1 MIDPIKAYI
10 QDLNRQFQT
19 GITTEHSFRPA
30 LKQLIEECT
39 KYKVVNEQS
48 HIDCGAPDMTI
59 LRQNLAVAYVE
70 AKDLEDGD
78 LDGRK
83 KNKEQFDRYKA
94 SLDTIIF
101 TDYLDFHLYEH
112 GEWVQSVRLAEIQ
125 GNKIRLSEP
134 DRFIGLM
141 EHIRDAQVQRITSA
155 SKLAQIMAGK
165 ARLLR
170 DIIEKALIQDGDNKT
185 ELTSYMDAFRQVL
198 IHDITPKTFADI
210 YAQTI
215 AYGMFAARLH
225 DNTPDD
231 FTRAEAAN
239 LIPKSNPFL
248 RKIFQQIAGYDL
260 DERIAWIVDDLVSAF
275 AATDMEK
282 IMQGFGKS
290 TQQTDP
296 MLHFYEDFL
305 FQYDPA
311 AKKQCG
317 VYYTPQPVVE
327 FIVRAV
333 DDILRSEFNLP
344 MGLADTSKVE
354 VEHEIEQDL
363 KHRKEKVLKHRVQVL
378 DPATGTGTFL
388 AETVRQI
395 KRDLGG
401 QLGAWD
407 SYVPEHLLPRLH
419 GFELMMAP
427 YTIAHLKLDMEIGIP
442 SQQRLRVY
450 LTNSLEEAN
459 PDANTLFGLY
469 LAEEANAAS
478 NIKKEAPVMIVM
490 GNPPYSGESQNK
502 GEWIMKLMEDYKKEP
517 GGIQPLQEKNSKWIN
532 DDYCKFI
539 RLGQYYVDRNNEGV
553 LAYICNNGFLDNPT
567 FRGMRWHL
575 LQSFDKIYIIN
586 LHGNSKKK
594 ETAPDGSK
602 DENVFDIMVGTS
614 INIFIKT
621 GQKKKGELAEVYYT
635 DLLGLRKSKYECL
648 SINDLTSFPFQRLS
662 LTTPYYFFAPKDVD
676 GENIYNEGFSI
687 NELMKLNGTG
697 IVTKRDEL
705 CIHRKID
712 DAYTAACDIVN
723 LEKSEFYQ
731 KYHLPEDVRDWR
743 YQWAKDDIISSG
755 MRRELVAPIN
765 YRLFDKRY
773 LYYTGQSRG
782 FMGWPVC
789 KVMRH
794 FVGHTNIG
802 LSLCKQVRVGDTY
815 QHVFI
820 SEGIIE
826 SSYVSNKTSEITS
839 VFPLYLY
846 PEDGSFESE
855 RRPNLDESIWAK
867 INDFI
872 KHETSPEDIFDYI
885 YGVLHSPHYRE
896 KYKEFLKVDFPRIPY
911 PKNADEF
918 EHFRSCGNALRELH
932 LMHNVPESPV
942 RFEQQGSMM
951 VDYLRWEWNK
961 DDGYSGNVWIN
972 DEQCFEGIPTE
983 AWEFYIGGYQPA
995 QKWLKDR
1002 KGRRLEY
1009 DDVEHYRKIIA
1020 VLMETAR
1027 IMKTID
1033 DPAAQLE
1040 EYKNKVAELEH
1051 QLQEKT
1057 AQGASVVNFIG
1068 GNVTYNDN
1076 SKNYTIKK

>member
-1 MIDPIKAYI
+1 MNEFISTYI
-10 QDLNRQFQT
+10 REINQLYQT
-19 GITTEHSFRPA
+19 GLTTEHSFRPA
-30 LKQLIEECT
+30 LQCLLQDCT
-39 KYKVVNEQS
+39 ACTVINEQS
-48 HIDCGAPDMTI
+48 HIDCGAPDLTLLCKQLPI
-59 LRQNLAVAYVE
+59 AYIE

-83 KNKEQFDRYKA
+83 KNREQFDRYKA

-112 GEWVQSVRLAEIQ
+112 GEWQQSVRLAEIQ
-125 GNKIRLSEP
+125 GNKVRLSDAE
-134 DRFIGLM
+134 RFASLM
-141 EHIRDAQVQRITSA
+141 EHIRNARPQRITSA
-155 SKLAQIMAGK
+155 SKLAQLMAGK

-170 DIIEKALIQDGDNKT
+170 DIIEQALIQDSAISDQDEQTT
-185 ELTSYMDAFRQVL
+185 ELQGYMQAFQQVL

-225 DNTPDD
+225 DDSPDD
-231 FTRAEAAN
+231 FSRAEAAN
-239 LIPKSNPFL
+239 LIPKTNPFL

-333 DDILRSEFNLP
+333 DDILRTEFNLP

-354 VEHEIEQDL
+354 IEQEIEQDL
-363 KHRKEKVLKHRVQVL
+363 KHRKEKKLVHRVQVL

-401 QLGAWD
+401 QMGAWA

-427 YTIAHLKLDMEIGIP
+427 YTIAHLKLDLEIGITA
-442 SQQRLRVY
+442 QDRLRIF

-459 PDANTLFGLY
+459 PDANTLFGHY
-469 LAEEANAAS
+469 LAEEANKAS
-478 NIKKEAPVMIVM
+478 KIKQSAPVMIVM

-517 GGIQPLQEKNSKWIN
+517 GGVSPLKERNPKWIN

-539 RLGQYYVDRNNEGV
+539 RLGQYYVDRNKEGV

-567 FRGMRWHL
+567 FRGMRWNL
-575 LQSFDKIYIIN
+575 LHSFDKIYIIN

-594 ETAPDGSK
+594 ETTPEGGK

-614 INIFIKT
+614 INIFVKT
-621 GQKKKGELAEVYYT
+621 GKKKKGELAEVFYADQY
-635 DLLGLRKSKYECL
+635 GLRENKYEYLSTNNYSSVTFQKIEYKEPFYFLVPKNTEGEDEYNKGFKIDELCKAVSAGVVTANDKLLINTNFDDLYASIMSKYEHAETTFVQKI
-648 SINDLTSFPFQRLS
+648 SYRPFDEQFV
-662 LTTPYYFFAPKDVD
+662 YYDP
-676 GENIYNEGFSI
+676 S
-687 NELMKLNGTG
+687 KLE
-697 IVTKRDEL
+697 R
-705 CIHRKID
+705 
-712 DAYTAACDIVN
+712 
-723 LEKSEFYQ
+723 
-731 KYHLPEDVRDWR
+731 P
-743 YQWAKDDIISSG
+743 
-755 MRRELVAPIN
+755 RE
-765 YRLFDKRY
+765 
-773 LYYTGQSRG
+773 
-782 FMGWPVC
+782 
-789 KVMRH
+789 KVMKH
-794 FVGHTNIG
+794 FVNNENLG
-802 LSLCKQVRVGDTY
+802 LCLCKQYKVGNNY
-815 QHVFI
+815 QHVLI
-820 SEGIIE
+820 TDGIIE
-826 SSYVSNKTSEITS
+826 SGFVSNKTAEITS

-846 PEDGSFESE
+846 PEPGSIDSS
-855 RRPNLDESIWAK
+855 RRPNLDEHIWAQ
-867 INDFI
+867 INAAIGKD
-872 KHETSPEDIFDYI
+872 TAPEDIFDYI
-885 YGVLHSPHYRE
+885 YGVLHSPAYRARF
-896 KYKEFLKVDFPRIPY
+896 KEFLKVDFPRIPY
-911 PKNADEF
+911 PKGQTEF
-918 EHFRSCGNALRELH
+918 EHFRSFGNRLRELH
-932 LMHNVPESPV
+932 LMHSVPESLVTFP
-942 RFEQQGSMM
+942 ESGSMS
-951 VDYLRWEWNK
+951 VEKVEFTSSAAPGVSAANTAPIAPELNAGRVYINATQ
-961 DDGYSGNVWIN
+961 YFANV
-972 DEQCFEGIPTE
+972 PRT

-1002 KGRRLEY
+1002 KGRTLSF
-1009 DDVEHYRKIIA
+1009 DDISHYGKIIS
-1020 VLMETAR
+1020 VLTETAR
-1027 IMKTID
+1027 LMTEID
-1033 DPAAQLE
+1033 ITP
-1040 EYKNKVAELEH
+1040 
-1051 QLQEKT
+1051 
-1057 AQGASVVNFIG
+1057 
-1068 GNVTYNDN
+1068 
-1076 SKNYTIKK
+1076 

>member
-1 MIDPIKAYI
+1 MNEFISTYIKEINQLY
-10 QDLNRQFQT
+10 QT
-19 GITTEHSFRPA
+19 GLTTEHSFRPA
-30 LKQLIEECT
+30 LQRLLQDCT
-39 KYKVVNEQS
+39 ACTVINEQS
-48 HIDCGAPDMTI
+48 HIDCGAPDLTLLCKQLPI
-59 LRQNLAVAYVE
+59 AYIE

-83 KNKEQFDRYKA
+83 KNREQFDRYKA

-112 GEWVQSVRLAEIQ
+112 GEWQQSVRLAEIQ
-125 GNKIRLSEP
+125 GNKIRLSDAE
-134 DRFIGLM
+134 RFASLM
-141 EHIRDAQVQRITSA
+141 EHIRNARPQRITSA
-155 SKLAQIMAGK
+155 SKLAQLMAGK

-170 DIIEKALIQDGDNKT
+170 DIIEQALIQDSAISDQDEQTT
-185 ELTSYMDAFRQVL
+185 ELQGYMQAFQQVL

-225 DNTPDD
+225 DDSPDD
-231 FTRAEAAN
+231 FSRAEAAN
-239 LIPKSNPFL
+239 LIPKTNPFL

-333 DDILRSEFNLP
+333 DDILRTEFNLP

-354 VEHEIEQDL
+354 IEQEIEQDL
-363 KHRKEKVLKHRVQVL
+363 KHRKEKKLVHRVQVL

-401 QLGAWD
+401 QMGAWA

-427 YTIAHLKLDMEIGIP
+427 YTIAHLKLDLEIGITA
-442 SQQRLRVY
+442 QDRLRIF

-459 PDANTLFGLY
+459 PDANTLFGHY
-469 LAEEANAAS
+469 LAEEANKAS
-478 NIKKEAPVMIVM
+478 KIKQSAPVMIVM

-517 GGIQPLQEKNSKWIN
+517 GGVSPLKERNPKWIN

-539 RLGQYYVDRNNEGV
+539 RLGQYYVDRNKEGV

-567 FRGMRWHL
+567 FRGMRWNL
-575 LQSFDKIYIIN
+575 LHSFDKIYIIN

-594 ETAPDGSK
+594 ETTPEGGK

-614 INIFIKT
+614 INIFVKT
-621 GQKKKGELAEVYYT
+621 GKKKKGELAEVFYADQY
-635 DLLGLRKSKYECL
+635 GLRENKYEYLSTNNYSSVTFQKIEYKEPFYFLVPKNTEGEDEYNKGFKIDELCKVVSAGVVTANDKLLINTNFDDLYANIMSKYEHAETTFVQKI
-648 SINDLTSFPFQRLS
+648 SYRPFDEQFV
-662 LTTPYYFFAPKDVD
+662 YYDP
-676 GENIYNEGFSI
+676 S
-687 NELMKLNGTG
+687 KLE
-697 IVTKRDEL
+697 R
-705 CIHRKID
+705 
-712 DAYTAACDIVN
+712 
-723 LEKSEFYQ
+723 
-731 KYHLPEDVRDWR
+731 P
-743 YQWAKDDIISSG
+743 
-755 MRRELVAPIN
+755 RE
-765 YRLFDKRY
+765 
-773 LYYTGQSRG
+773 
-782 FMGWPVC
+782 
-789 KVMRH
+789 KVMKH
-794 FVGHTNIG
+794 FVNNENLG
-802 LSLCKQVRVGDTY
+802 LCLCKQYKVGNNY
-815 QHVFI
+815 QHVLI
-820 SEGIIE
+820 TDGIIE
-826 SSYVSNKTSEITS
+826 SGFVSNKTAEITS

-846 PEDGSFESE
+846 PEPGSIDSS
-855 RRPNLDESIWAK
+855 RRPNLDEHIWAQ
-867 INDFI
+867 INAAIGKD
-872 KHETSPEDIFDYI
+872 TTPEDIFDYI
-885 YGVLHSPHYRE
+885 YGVLHSPAYRARF
-896 KYKEFLKVDFPRIPY
+896 KEFLKVDFPRIPY
-911 PKNADEF
+911 PKDQTEF
-918 EHFRSCGNALRELH
+918 EHFRSFGNRLRELH
-932 LMHNVPESPV
+932 LMHSVPESLVTFP
-942 RFEQQGSMM
+942 ESGSMS
-951 VDYLRWEWNK
+951 VEKVEFTSSAAPGVSAADTAPIAPELNAGRVYINATQ
-961 DDGYSGNVWIN
+961 YFANV
-972 DEQCFEGIPTE
+972 PRT

-1002 KGRRLEY
+1002 KGRTLSF
-1009 DDVEHYRKIIA
+1009 DDISHYGKIIS
-1020 VLMETAR
+1020 VLTETAR
-1027 IMKTID
+1027 LMTEID
-1033 DPAAQLE
+1033 ITP
-1040 EYKNKVAELEH
+1040 
-1051 QLQEKT
+1051 
-1057 AQGASVVNFIG
+1057 
-1068 GNVTYNDN
+1068 
-1076 SKNYTIKK
+1076 

>member
-30 LKQLIEECT
+30 LKQLIEDCT
-39 KYKVVNEQS
+39 KLKVVNEQS
-48 HIDCGAPDMTI
+48 HINCGAPDMTI

-101 TDYLDFHLYEH
+101 TDYLDFHLYGH
-112 GEWVQSVRLAEIQ
+112 GVWVQSVRLAEIQ
-125 GNKIRLSEP
+125 GNKIRLSDT

-490 GNPPYSGESQNK
+490 GNPPYSGISQNN
-502 GEWIMKLMEDYKKEP
+502 GEWITSLMADYKKEP
-517 GGIQPLQEKNSKWIN
+517 GGVQPLQERKIWLN

-539 RLGQYYVDRNNEGV
+539 RLGQYYVDRNKEGV
-553 LAYICNNGFLDNPT
+553 LAYICNNGFLEAPT

-575 LQSFDKIYIIN
+575 LQSFDKIYILN

-614 INIFIKT
+614 INIFVKT
-621 GQKKKGELAEVYYT
+621 GKKKKGELAEVYYT
-635 DLLGLRKSKYECL
+635 DLYGLRENKYNYLCSNFLHTVEFQK
-648 SINDLTSFPFQRLS
+648 IEYKEPF
-662 LTTPYYFFAPKDVD
+662 YFLIPVKE
-676 GENIYNEGFSI
+676 ENKEEYEKGFMI
-687 NELMKLNGTG
+687 NELFQKNSVGIATGNDILN
-697 IVTKRDEL
+697 ISFSLKEQKS
-705 CIHRKID
+705 KIID
-712 DAYTAACDIVN
+712 ILEMEEKEWRIKYNRLTDAQ
-723 LEKSEFYQ
+723 SW
-731 KYHLPEDVRDWR
+731 KYAPAKADAVI
-743 YQWAKDDIISSG
+743 AKD
-755 MRRELVAPIN
+755 E
-765 YRLFDKRY
+765 YRTITYRPFDSRY
-773 LYYTGQSRG
+773 TLYTGNSGGLYAR
-782 FMGWPVC
+782 PLY
-789 KVMRH
+789 KIMRH
-794 FVGHTNIG
+794 MLHENKSLIVGRQGQVVGEMPWNLIFCADTISDLNIYYRG
-802 LSLCKQVRVGDTY
+802 GGT
-815 QHVFI
+815 
-820 SEGIIE
+820 
-826 SSYVSNKTSEITS
+826 

-846 PEDGSFESE
+846 PEDGSFDTD

-867 INDFI
+867 INTAIGHD
-872 KHETSPEDIFDYI
+872 TTPEDIFDYI

-932 LMHNVPESPV
+932 LMQNVPESPV

-1009 DDVEHYRKIIA
+1009 DDVEHYRKVIA

>member
-1 MIDPIKAYI
+1 MIDLIKAYI

-30 LKQLIEECT
+30 LKQLIEDCT
-39 KYKVVNEQS
+39 KFKVVNEQS

-59 LRQNLAVAYVE
+59 LRQNLAVAYIE

-134 DRFIGLM
+134 DRFIALM
-141 EHIRDAQVQRITSA
+141 EHLRVAQVQRITSA

-170 DIIEKALIQDGDNKT
+170 DIIEKALIQDGDTQT
-185 ELTSYMDAFRQVL
+185 ELTSYMEAFRQVL

-225 DNTPDD
+225 DDSPED

-248 RKIFQQIAGYDL
+248 RKVFHNIAGYDL
-260 DERIAWIVDDLVSAF
+260 DVRIAWIVDDLVAAF

-333 DDILRSEFNLP
+333 DDILRTEFNLS

-354 VEHEIEQDL
+354 VLQEREQDN
-363 KHRKEKVLKHRVQVL
+363 KHRKDKKLLHRVQVL

-388 AETVRQI
+388 AETVKQI

-401 QLGAWD
+401 QMGAWD

-490 GNPPYSGESQNK
+490 GNPPYSVSSNNK
-502 GEWIMKLMEDYKKEP
+502 GEWISKLLEDYKKN
-517 GGIQPLQEKNSKWIN
+517 LNEKKLNLD
-532 DDYCKFI
+532 DDYIKFI
-539 RLGQYYVDRNNEGV
+539 RLAQYYVERNGEGIV
-553 LAYICNNGFLDNPT
+553 AYISNSSFIDGLT
-567 FRGMRWHL
+567 YRQMRSEL
-575 LQSFDKIYIIN
+575 MRVFDEIYILD
-586 LHGNSKKK
+586 LHGNTRKKDVC
-594 ETAPDGSK
+594 PDGSR
-602 DENVFDIMVGTS
+602 DENVFDIMQGVS
-614 INIFIKT
+614 INIFVKKSNKSKIPAVVKQFDLYGTREYKYEFLKTHDLRSVEWEVLTPKEPMLFFVPKDFSLQSEYDKGFKVDALMKLSNSGVQTDRDPLFIDYKEQDLAGRIKT
-621 GQKKKGELAEVYYT
+621 LLSSHLENDFIEKYKVKDSSSYKLTQKIQSRLFGVEYLRRYIYRPFDFVHIYYDRNVISRPAYEVMRHMLQKNVA
-635 DLLGLRKSKYECL
+635 LLVKRGFPYQDRAQGFVTECL
-648 SINDLTSFPFQRLS
+648 SDRRAWS
-662 LTTPYYFFAPKDVD
+662 
-676 GENIYNEGFSI
+676 
-687 NELMKLNGTG
+687 
-697 IVTKRDEL
+697 
-705 CIHRKID
+705 
-712 DAYTAACDIVN
+712 
-723 LEKSEFYQ
+723 
-731 KYHLPEDVRDWR
+731 
-743 YQWAKDDIISSG
+743 SSG
-755 MRRELVAPIN
+755 MQGAE
-765 YRLFDKRY
+765 
-773 LYYTGQSRG
+773 
-782 FMGWPVC
+782 
-789 KVMRH
+789 
-794 FVGHTNIG
+794 
-802 LSLCKQVRVGDTY
+802 
-815 QHVFI
+815 
-820 SEGIIE
+820 
-826 SSYVSNKTSEITS
+826 S

-846 PEDGSFESE
+846 PEEGSFDAE
-855 RRPNLDESIWAK
+855 RRANIDETIANK
-867 INDFI
+867 IADILHWSYVPDSRIVVDLAEGYENVLY
-872 KHETSPEDIFDYI
+872 PEDIFDYI

-918 EHFRSCGNALRELH
+918 EHFRSCGNQLRELH

-942 RFEQQGSMM
+942 VFEQQGSMM

-972 DEQCFEGIPTE
+972 DTQCFEGVPSE

-1002 KGRRLEY
+1002 KGRKLEY

-1040 EYKNKVAELEH
+1040 EYKKKVQDLEC
-1051 QLQEKT
+1051 QLKAKQSG
-1057 AQGASVVNFIG
+1057 QIVNYGTI
-1068 GNVTYNDN
+1068 NINDN
-1076 SKNYTIKK
+1076 SKNFKLD

>member
-1 MIDPIKAYI
+1 MNEFISKYIKENNQLY
-10 QDLNRQFQT
+10 QT
-19 GITTEHSFRPA
+19 GLTTEHSFRPA
-30 LKQLIEECT
+30 LQRLLQDCT
-39 KYKVVNEQS
+39 ACTVINEQS
-48 HIDCGAPDMTI
+48 HIDCGAPDLTLLCKQLPI
-59 LRQNLAVAYVE
+59 AYIE

-83 KNKEQFDRYKA
+83 KNREQFDRYKA

-112 GEWVQSVRLAEIQ
+112 GEWQQSVRLAEIQ
-125 GNKIRLSEP
+125 GNKVRLSDAE
-134 DRFIGLM
+134 RFASLM
-141 EHIRDAQVQRITSA
+141 EHIRNARPQRITSA
-155 SKLAQIMAGK
+155 SKLAQLMAGK

-170 DIIEKALIQDGDNKT
+170 DIIEQALVQDSAISDQDEQTT
-185 ELTSYMDAFRQVL
+185 ELHGYMQAFQQVL

-225 DNTPDD
+225 DDSPDD
-231 FTRAEAAN
+231 FSRAEAAN
-239 LIPKSNPFL
+239 LIPKTNPFL

-333 DDILRSEFNLP
+333 DDILRTEFNLP

-354 VEHEIEQDL
+354 IEQEIEQDL
-363 KHRKEKVLKHRVQVL
+363 KHRKEKKLVHRVQVL

-401 QLGAWD
+401 QMGAWA

-427 YTIAHLKLDMEIGIP
+427 YTIAHLKLDLEIGITA
-442 SQQRLRVY
+442 QDRLRIF

-459 PDANTLFGLY
+459 PDANTLFGHY
-469 LAEEANAAS
+469 LAEEANKAS
-478 NIKKEAPVMIVM
+478 KIKQSAPVMIVM

-517 GGIQPLQEKNSKWIN
+517 GGVSTLKERNPKWIN

-539 RLGQYYVDRNNEGV
+539 RLGQYYVDRNKEGV

-567 FRGMRWHL
+567 FRGMRWNL
-575 LQSFDKIYIIN
+575 LHSFDKIYIIN

-594 ETAPDGSK
+594 ETTPEGGK

-614 INIFIKT
+614 INIFVKT
-621 GQKKKGELAEVYYT
+621 GKKKKGELAEVFYADQY
-635 DLLGLRKSKYECL
+635 GLRESKYEYL
-648 SINDLTSFPFQRLS
+648 STNNYSSVTFQKIEYKEPF
-662 LTTPYYFFAPKDVD
+662 YFLVPKNTE
-676 GENIYNEGFSI
+676 GEDEYNKGFKI
-687 NELMKLNGTG
+687 
-697 IVTKRDEL
+697 DEL
-705 CIHRKID
+705 CKVVSAGVVTANDKLLINTNFDDLYANIMSKYEHAETTFVQKISYRPFD
-712 DAYTAACDIVN
+712 EQFVYYDPSK
-723 LEKSEFYQ
+723 LER
-731 KYHLPEDVRDWR
+731 P
-743 YQWAKDDIISSG
+743 
-755 MRRELVAPIN
+755 RE
-765 YRLFDKRY
+765 
-773 LYYTGQSRG
+773 
-782 FMGWPVC
+782 
-789 KVMRH
+789 KVMKH
-794 FVGHTNIG
+794 FVNNENLG
-802 LSLCKQVRVGDTY
+802 LCLCKQYKVGNNY
-815 QHVFI
+815 QHVLI
-820 SEGIIE
+820 TDGIIE
-826 SSYVSNKTSEITS
+826 SGFVSNKTAEITS

-846 PEDGSFESE
+846 PEPGSIDSS
-855 RRPNLDESIWAK
+855 RHPNLDERIWAQ
-867 INDFI
+867 INAAIGKD
-872 KHETSPEDIFDYI
+872 TAPEDIFDYI
-885 YGVLHSPHYRE
+885 YGVLHSPAYRAR
-896 KYKEFLKVDFPRIPY
+896 YKEFLKVDFPRIPY
-911 PKNADEF
+911 PKDQTEF
-918 EHFRSCGNALRELH
+918 EHFRSFGNRLRELH
-932 LMHNVPESPV
+932 LMHSVPESPV
-942 RFEQQGSMM
+942 TFPESGSMS
-951 VDYLRWEWNK
+951 VEKVEFTSSAAPGVSAAETAPIAHELNAGRVYINATQ
-961 DDGYSGNVWIN
+961 YFANV
-972 DEQCFEGIPTE
+972 PRT

-1002 KGRRLEY
+1002 KGRTLSF
-1009 DDVEHYRKIIA
+1009 DDISHYGKIIS
-1020 VLMETAR
+1020 VLTETAR
-1027 IMKTID
+1027 LMTEID
-1033 DPAAQLE
+1033 NTP
-1040 EYKNKVAELEH
+1040 
-1051 QLQEKT
+1051 
-1057 AQGASVVNFIG
+1057 
-1068 GNVTYNDN
+1068 
-1076 SKNYTIKK
+1076 